1 MSAGG
6 TTRPDTTTGGNGG
19 YSAPPAPPGF
29 LPAPPPA
36 PPGYPRPA
44 AYGPRPRRFR
54 GVLAGLGIV
63 VAIALAAAAL
73 VVSLTNTHETPAAQP
88 APPSTNQPVSTTAA
102 DRALCEAIA
111 PLMRESAD
119 RGKAFVNLG
128 HTGTPE
134 RDAGI
139 PSFASDTNN
148 WAQRA
153 QDVLDAHSAPPRYL
167 TRMLQRFV
175 DDRRAYAASLQP
187 GPATDADGA
196 AWNDSLVAASGPYQ
210 VCGDLGVPLW

>member
-29 LPAPPPA
+29 LPAPPPG
-36 PPGYPRPA
+36 PPAYPRPA
-44 AYGPRPRRFR
+44 VYGPRPRRFR

-111 PLMRESAD
+111 PLIRESTAE
-119 RGKAFVNLG
+119 GNAYAGIGNP
-128 HTGTPE
+128 GTPA
-134 RDAGI
+134 RDAATPG
-139 PSFASDTNN
+139 FVKQTLDWVA
-148 WAQRA
+148 RA
-153 QDVLDAHSAPPRYL
+153 QPVLDQHATPPRYL
-167 TRMLQRFV
+167 IRSLQRFI
-175 DDRRAYAASLQP
+175 DDMHMYAS
-187 GPATDADGA
+187 
-196 AWNDSLVAASGPYQ
+196 
-210 VCGDLGVPLW
+210 